1 MPLPARR
8 PAAALLT
15 AVACVVT
22 AVFVT
27 TGSAAAVITTT
38 TTSTSAT
45 STSTSTSGSAA
56 PNECPN
62 KQSPPAAE
70 DDAEQPP
77 AGSPAPKPLPVPAD
91 PVGGDQLGK
100 CGFVLPPDA
109 ATAPPSEVNAA
120 SWVLAD
126 LDTGAVLAAK
136 DPHARQRP
144 AALIK
149 VLLAM
154 VALNDL
160 KPNTPVLITQE
171 DVDAA
176 KGYSAVGVPA
186 GGKFT
191 VTQLVEAM
199 LLKPGNDVPNALAR
213 ALGGVPKTLDLMNAA
228 AKQMGALDTRVA
240 TPGGLD
246 GPGMST
252 SAYDLALIYRHAMQ
266 MPAFADAAAV
276 KSVTLGGVAVHNTDS
291 LLTTY
296 AGAIT
301 GISSNTTDA
310 HSTNLSSAGKAG
322 HRLVAVL
329 LRGETTAFPMYRQS
343 SKLLDYGF
351 ALTAANVHQVGV
363 LVDQAPPVKPSVS
376 SSSSVTTT
384 DAANV
389 ANAAEN
395 TPMYQAFGNV
405 GMPLTIVAGVGVLVV
420 LAMYLRKRRA
430 RAARARRLAAQA
442 NS

>member
-1 MPLPARR
+1 V
-8 PAAALLT
+8 
-15 AVACVVT
+15 VA

-27 TGSAAAVITTT
+27 TGSAAAVTTT
-38 TTSTSAT
+38 TTSTSTSAT
-45 STSTSTSGSAA
+45 STSTSAA

-62 KQSPPAAE
+62 KQAPPAAE
-70 DDAEQPP
+70 DDAEQPA
-77 AGSPAPKPLPVPAD
+77 AGSAAPKPLPVPAD

-109 ATAPPSEVNAA
+109 ATAPPSEVNAS
-120 SWVLAD
+120 SWMLAD

-199 LLKPGNDVPNALAR
+199 LLKPGNDVPSALAR
-213 ALGGVPKTLDLMNAA
+213 ALGGIPKTLDLMNAV

-266 MPAFADAAAV
+266 MPAFAEAAAV
-276 KSVTLGGVAVHNTDS
+276 KSVSLGGVSVHNSDL
-291 LLTTY
+291 LLTSY

-310 HSTNLSSAGKAG
+310 HSTNLSSAAKNG

-329 LRGETTAFPMYRQS
+329 LRGEATTTPMYRQS

-351 ALTAANVHQVGV
+351 ALTAANAHQVGV

-376 SSSSVTTT
+376 STSSATST

-389 ANAAEN
+389 TTAADN
-395 TPMYQAFGNV
+395 SPMYMAFGNV
-405 GMPLTIVAGVGVLVV
+405 GMPLTIVAGLGVLIV

-430 RAARARRLAAQA
+430 RAVRARRLAAQA
-442 NS
+442 SGGN

>member
-1 MPLPARR
+1 MF
-8 PAAALLT
+8 
-15 AVACVVT
+15 VA
-22 AVFVT
+22 
-27 TGSAAAVITTT
+27 TGSAVAATT
-38 TTSTSAT
+38 TTSTTAN
-45 STSTSTSGSAA
+45 STSSSAV
-56 PNECPN
+56 PSECTN

-70 DDAEQPP
+70 DDAEQPAP
-77 AGSPAPKPLPVPAD
+77 GTAAPKPLPVPAD

-154 VALNDL
+154 VALQDL
-160 KPNTPVLITQE
+160 KPSTPVLITQE

-176 KGYSAVGVPA
+176 KGYSAVGVQA
-186 GGKFT
+186 GAKFT
-191 VTQLVEAM
+191 VTQLVQAM
-199 LLKPGNDVPNALAR
+199 LLKPGNDVPHALAR
-213 ALGGVPKTLDLMNAA
+213 ALGGIPKTLDTMNAA

-252 SAYDLALIYRHAMQ
+252 SAYDIAVIYRHAMQ
-266 MPAFADAAAV
+266 LPAFAEAAAV
-276 KSVTLGGVAVHNTDS
+276 KSVSLGGILVKNADQ
-291 LLTTY
+291 LMTTY
-296 AGAIT
+296 TGAIN
-301 GISSNTTDA
+301 GITSNTTDA
-310 HSTNLSSAGKAG
+310 HFTNLSSAAKGG

-329 LRGETTAFPMYRQS
+329 LRGEQQQYAMYRQS

-351 ALTAANVHQVGV
+351 TLTAANAHQVGT

-376 SSSSVTTT
+376 STASSTDSADPTTVQT
-384 DAANV
+384 AADKS
-389 ANAAEN
+389 
-395 TPMYQAFGNV
+395 PMYQAFGNV
-405 GMPLTIVAGVGVLVV
+405 GMPLTILAGLVV
-420 LAMYLRKRRA
+420 LAALAMYLRKRRA

-442 NS
+442 NN

>member
-1 MPLPARR
+1 M
-8 PAAALLT
+8 
-15 AVACVVT
+15 ACVVT

-38 TTSTSAT
+38 TSTSTTSTAT
-45 STSTSTSGSAA
+45 STSAA

-70 DDAEQPP
+70 DDAEQPA
-77 AGSPAPKPLPVPAD
+77 AGSAAPKPLPVPAD

-109 ATAPPSEVNAA
+109 ATAPPSEVNAS

-199 LLKPGNDVPNALAR
+199 LLKPGNDVPSALAR
-213 ALGGVPKTLDLMNAA
+213 ALGGIPKTLDLMNAA

-266 MPAFADAAAV
+266 IPAFADAAGV
-276 KSVTLGGVAVHNTDS
+276 KSVSLGGVSVHNTDS

-296 AGAIT
+296 TGAIT
-301 GISSNTTDA
+301 GITSNTTDA
-310 HSTNLSSAGKAG
+310 HWTNLSSAGKSG

-329 LRGETTAFPMYRQS
+329 LRGEQTQFPMYRQS

-376 SSSSVTTT
+376 ATSAVTST

-389 ANAAEN
+389 TTAADN
-395 TPMYQAFGNV
+395 SPMYMAFGNV
-405 GMPLTIVAGVGVLVV
+405 GMPLTILAGLGVLVV

-430 RAARARRLAAQA
+430 RAARARRMAAQA
-442 NS
+442 GGGN

>member
-1 MPLPARR
+1 M
-8 PAAALLT
+8 AL
-15 AVACVVT
+15 ASVVT
-22 AVFVT
+22 AMFVA
-27 TGSAAAVITTT
+27 TGSAVAATTT
-38 TTSTSAT
+38 TTSAT
-45 STSTSTSGSAA
+45 ASSTGAVPS
-56 PNECPN
+56 ECTN

-70 DDAEQPP
+70 DDAEQPAP
-77 AGSPAPKPLPVPAD
+77 GTPAPTPLPVPAD

-154 VALNDL
+154 VSLQDL
-160 KPNTPVLITQE
+160 KPSTPVVITQE

-176 KGYSAVGVPA
+176 KGYSAVGLQA
-186 GGKFT
+186 GARLT
-191 VTQLVEAM
+191 VAQLVQAM
-199 LLKPGNDVPNALAR
+199 LLKPGNDVPHALAR
-213 ALGGVPKTLDLMNAA
+213 TLGGIPKTLDLMNAA

-252 SAYDLALIYRHAMQ
+252 SAYDLAVIYRHAMQ
-266 MPAFADAAAV
+266 LPAFAEAAGV
-276 KSVTLGGVAVHNTDS
+276 KSVTLSGLTVKNADQ

-296 AGAIT
+296 TGAISAMT
-301 GISSNTTDA
+301 SNTTDA
-310 HSTNLSSAGKAG
+310 HFTNLSSAAKSG

-329 LRGETTAFPMYRQS
+329 LRGEQQQYAMYRQS
-343 SKLLDYGF
+343 SKLLDWGF
-351 ALTAANVHQVGV
+351 ALSAANAHPVGQ
-363 LVDQAPPVKPSVS
+363 LVDQAPPVKPSAS
-376 SSSSVTTT
+376 STASSTTGTT
-384 DAANV
+384 DAAGV
-389 ANAAEN
+389 QNAADRS
-395 TPMYQAFGNV
+395 PMYQAFGNV
-405 GMPLTIVAGVGVLVV
+405 GMPLTILALVV
-420 LAMYLRKRRA
+420 VLGFGLMVVRKRRA

-442 NS
+442 NNG

>member
-1 MPLPARR
+1 M
-8 PAAALLT
+8 
-15 AVACVVT
+15 AVASVAV
-22 AVFVT
+22 AVFT
-27 TGSAAAVITTT
+27 ATGSAAAATTT
-38 TTSTSAT
+38 TPSTSAT
-45 STSTSTSGSAA
+45 STSSSAT
-56 PNECPN
+56 PTECPN

-70 DDAEQPP
+70 DDAEQPAPGTSAP
-77 AGSPAPKPLPVPAD
+77 APLPVPAD

-109 ATAPPSEVNAA
+109 ATAPPSEVNAS

-160 KPNTPVLITQE
+160 KPSTPVLITQE

-199 LLKPGNDVPNALAR
+199 LLKPGNDVPHALAR
-213 ALGGVPKTLDLMNAA
+213 ALGGIPRTLDLMNAA
-228 AKQMGALDTRVA
+228 ARQMGALDTRVA

-246 GPGMST
+246 APGMST
-252 SAYDLALIYRHAMQ
+252 SAYDIAVIYRHAMQ
-266 MPAFADAAAV
+266 LPAFADAAGV
-276 KSVTLGGVAVHNTDS
+276 KSVTLGGVSVHNVDP
-291 LLTTY
+291 LPANY

-301 GISSNTTDA
+301 GITSNTTDA
-310 HSTNLSSAGKAG
+310 HWTNLSSAARSG

-329 LRGETTAFPMYRQS
+329 LRGEQQQYQMYRQS

-351 ALTAANVHQVGV
+351 ALTTAGAHQVGA

-376 SSSSVTTT
+376 ASTSATGSTDPSTT
-384 DAANV
+384 V
-389 ANAAEN
+389 ENAAEQS
-395 TPMYQAFGNV
+395 PMYAAFGNV
-405 GMPLTIVAGVGVLVV
+405 GMPLTIIAGLVV
-420 LAMYLRKRRA
+420 LAALAMYVRRRRA
-430 RAARARRLAAQA
+430 KAARARRLAAQS
-442 NS
+442 NG

>member
-1 MPLPARR
+1 M
-8 PAAALLT
+8 
-15 AVACVVT
+15 ACVVT

-38 TTSTSAT
+38 TSTSTTSTAT
-45 STSTSTSGSAA
+45 STSAA

-70 DDAEQPP
+70 DDAEQPA
-77 AGSPAPKPLPVPAD
+77 AGSAAPKPLPVPAD

-109 ATAPPSEVNAA
+109 ATAPPSEVNAS

-176 KGYSAVGVPA
+176 KGYSAVGVTA

-199 LLKPGNDVPNALAR
+199 LLKPGNDVPSALAR
-213 ALGGVPKTLDLMNAA
+213 ALGGIPKTLDLMNAA

-266 MPAFADAAAV
+266 IPAFADAAGV
-276 KSVTLGGVAVHNTDS
+276 KSVSLGGVSVHNTDS

-296 AGAIT
+296 TGAIT
-301 GISSNTTDA
+301 GITSNTTDA
-310 HSTNLSSAGKAG
+310 HWTNLSSAGKSG

-329 LRGETTAFPMYRQS
+329 LRGEQTQFPMYRQS

-376 SSSSVTTT
+376 ATSAVTST

-389 ANAAEN
+389 TTAADN
-395 TPMYQAFGNV
+395 SPMYMAFGNV
-405 GMPLTIVAGVGVLVV
+405 GMPLTILAGLGVLVV

-430 RAARARRLAAQA
+430 RAARARRMAAQA
-442 NS
+442 GGGN

>member
-1 MPLPARR
+1 M
-8 PAAALLT
+8 
-15 AVACVVT
+15 AVASVAI
-22 AVFVT
+22 AVFT
-27 TGSAAAVITTT
+27 ATGSAAAATAT

-45 STSTSTSGSAA
+45 STSTSAVPS
-56 PNECPN
+56 ECTN
-62 KQSPPAAE
+62 KQSPPPAE
-70 DDAEQPP
+70 DTAEQPA
-77 AGSPAPKPLPVPAD
+77 AGTPAPTPLPVPAD

-109 ATAPPSEVNAA
+109 ATAPPSEVNAS

-154 VALNDL
+154 VALQDL
-160 KPNTPVLITQE
+160 KPSTPVLITQE

-176 KGYSAVGVPA
+176 KGFSAVGVQA
-186 GGKFT
+186 GAKFT

-199 LLKPGNDVPNALAR
+199 LLKPGNDVPSALAR
-213 ALGGVPKTLDLMNAA
+213 ALGGVPKTLDMLNAA

-252 SAYDLALIYRHAMQ
+252 SAYDIAVIYRHAMQ
-266 MPAFADAAAV
+266 LPAFVDAASV
-276 KSVTLGGVAVHNTDS
+276 KSVTLGGVSVHNTDS

-296 AGAIT
+296 TGVIT
-301 GISSNTTDA
+301 GITSATTDA
-310 HSTNLSSAGKAG
+310 HSTNLSSAAKNG

-329 LRGETTAFPMYRQS
+329 LRGDPDTYPMYRQS

-351 ALTAANVHQVGV
+351 ALTAANAHQVGV

-376 SSSSVTTT
+376 SSASTTSSST
-384 DAANV
+384 DPSSTAV
-389 ANAAEN
+389 ENAAQQG
-395 TPMYQAFGNV
+395 PMYEAFGNV
-405 GMPLTIVAGVGVLVV
+405 GMPLTILAGLIVLAAV
-420 LAMYLRKRRA
+420 AMYLRKRRA
-430 RAARARRLAAQA
+430 RAARARRMAAQA

>member
-1 MPLPARR
+1 M
-8 PAAALLT
+8 
-15 AVACVVT
+15 ACVVT

-38 TTSTSAT
+38 TSTSAT
-45 STSTSTSGSAA
+45 SQGASGTSTSGA

-70 DDAEQPP
+70 DDAEQPA
-77 AGSPAPKPLPVPAD
+77 AGSAAPKPLPVPAD

-109 ATAPPSEVNAA
+109 ATAPPSEVNAS

-149 VLLAM
+149 VLLAV

-186 GGKFT
+186 GGKYT

-228 AKQMGALDTRVA
+228 AQQMGALDTRVA

-252 SAYDLALIYRHAMQ
+252 SAYDLAVIYRHAMQ
-266 MPAFADAAAV
+266 LPAFADAAAV
-276 KSVTLGGVAVHNTDS
+276 KSVTLGGVYVHNTDS
-291 LLTTY
+291 LLTSYT
-296 AGAIT
+296 GAIT

-310 HSTNLSSAGKAG
+310 HSTNLSSAGKNG
-322 HRLVAVL
+322 HRLVTVL
-329 LRGETTAFPMYRQS
+329 LRGETTKYPMYLQS

-351 ALTAANVHQVGV
+351 ALTAAGAHQVGT

-376 SSSSVTTT
+376 ATSSASTST

-389 ANAAEN
+389 TNAADN
-395 TPMYQAFGNV
+395 SPMYQAFGNV
-405 GMPLTIVAGVGVLVV
+405 GMPLTIVAGLGVLVV
-420 LAMYLRKRRA
+420 LAMYVRKRRA

-442 NS
+442 NNV

>member
-1 MPLPARR
+1 M
-8 PAAALLT
+8 AL
-15 AVACVVT
+15 ACVVT
-22 AVFVT
+22 ALFVA
-27 TGSAAAVITTT
+27 TGSAVAAT
-38 TTSTSAT
+38 TTSTTTS
-45 STSTSTSGSAA
+45 STSAVPS
-56 PNECPN
+56 ECTN

-70 DDAEQPP
+70 DDAEQP
-77 AGSPAPKPLPVPAD
+77 APGAAAPTPLPVPAD

-154 VALNDL
+154 VALQDL
-160 KPNTPVLITQE
+160 KPSTPVLVTQE

-176 KGYSAVGVPA
+176 KGYSAVGVQA
-186 GGKFT
+186 GARFT
-191 VTQLVEAM
+191 VSQLVESM
-199 LLKPGNDVPNALAR
+199 LLKPGNDVPHALAR
-213 ALGGVPKTLDLMNAA
+213 ALGGIPKTLDLMNAA

-252 SAYDLALIYRHAMQ
+252 SAYDMAVIYRHAMQ
-266 MPAFADAAAV
+266 QPAFAEAAGVRSVSLSGLLV
-276 KSVTLGGVAVHNTDS
+276 KNADQ

-296 AGAIT
+296 TGAIT
-301 GISSNTTDA
+301 GITSNTTDA
-310 HSTNLSSAGKAG
+310 HYTNLSSAAKNG
-322 HRLVAVL
+322 HRVVAVL
-329 LRGETTAFPMYRQS
+329 LRAEQQQYAMYRQG

-351 ALTAANVHQVGV
+351 ALTGAGTHAVGQ
-363 LVDQAPPVKPSVS
+363 LVDQAPPVKPSAS
-376 SSSSVTTT
+376 SSAAATT
-384 DAANV
+384 DTTDSSGVQTAADKS
-389 ANAAEN
+389 
-395 TPMYQAFGNV
+395 PMYQAFGNV
-405 GMPLTIVAGVGVLVV
+405 GMPLTILAGVIVLGFVV
-420 LAMYLRKRRA
+420 MVLRKRRA
-430 RAARARRLAAQA
+430 KAARARRLAAQA
-442 NS
+442 NNS

>member
-1 MPLPARR
+1 
-8 PAAALLT
+8 
-15 AVACVVT
+15 VACVVT

-38 TTSTSAT
+38 TSTSTTSTAT
-45 STSTSTSGSAA
+45 STSAA

-70 DDAEQPP
+70 DDAEQPA
-77 AGSPAPKPLPVPAD
+77 AGSAAPKPLPVPAD

-109 ATAPPSEVNAA
+109 ATAPPSEVNAS

-199 LLKPGNDVPNALAR
+199 LLKPGNDVPSALAR
-213 ALGGVPKTLDLMNAA
+213 ALGGIPKTLDLMNAA

-266 MPAFADAAAV
+266 IPAFADAAGV
-276 KSVTLGGVAVHNTDS
+276 KSVSLGGVSVHNTDS

-296 AGAIT
+296 TGAIT
-301 GISSNTTDA
+301 GITSNTTDA
-310 HSTNLSSAGKAG
+310 HWTNLSSAGKSG

-329 LRGETTAFPMYRQS
+329 LRGEQTQFPMYRQS

-376 SSSSVTTT
+376 ATSAVTST

-389 ANAAEN
+389 TTAADN
-395 TPMYQAFGNV
+395 SPMYMAFGNV
-405 GMPLTIVAGVGVLVV
+405 GMPLTILAGLGVLVV

-430 RAARARRLAAQA
+430 RAARARRMAAQA
-442 NS
+442 GGGN

>member
-1 MPLPARR
+1 MASV
-8 PAAALLT
+8 
-15 AVACVVT
+15 AVAVFT
-22 AVFVT
+22 A
-27 TGSAAAVITTT
+27 TGSAAAAIATTT
-38 TTSTSAT
+38 TSAT
-45 STSTSTSGSAA
+45 STGTSATSSSAV
-56 PNECPN
+56 PSECTN

-70 DDAEQPP
+70 DDAEQP
-77 AGSPAPKPLPVPAD
+77 APGTAAPTPLPVPAD

-109 ATAPPSEVNAA
+109 ATAPPSEVNAS

-160 KPNTPVLITQE
+160 KPSTPVLITQE

-199 LLKPGNDVPNALAR
+199 LLKPGNDVPHALAR
-213 ALGGVPKTLDLMNAA
+213 TLGGIPKTLDLMNTA

-252 SAYDLALIYRHAMQ
+252 SAYDMAVIYRHAMQ
-266 MPAFADAAAV
+266 TPAFAEAAAV
-276 KSVTLGGVAVHNTDS
+276 KSVTLAGITVRNADP
-291 LLTTY
+291 LLANY
-296 AGAIT
+296 SGAIT
-301 GISSNTTDA
+301 GITSNTTDA
-310 HSTNLSSAGKAG
+310 HWTNLSSASKNG

-329 LRGETTAFPMYRQS
+329 LRGEQDQYAMYRQS
-343 SKLLDYGF
+343 TKLLDYGF
-351 ALTAANVHQVGV
+351 AMTAANVHPVGA
-363 LVDQAPPVKPSVS
+363 LVDQAPPVKPSVAS
-376 SSSSVTTT
+376 SASSAAGST
-384 DAANV
+384 DPSTV
-389 ANAAEN
+389 VQNAAEKG
-395 TPMYQAFGNV
+395 PMYEAFGNV
-405 GMPLTIVAGVGVLVV
+405 GMPLTILAGLVV
-420 LAMYLRKRRA
+420 LAAVGMYLRKRRA
-430 RAARARRLAAQA
+430 RAARARRLAAQS
-442 NS
+442 NN